1 MEEIFQLCDAATVL
15 RDGQW
20 IATEP
25 LVGLMMDKIIAM
37 MVGRSL
43 TSVFL
48 TKKTSRAK
56 SSSRCVT

>member
-1 MEEIFQLCDAATVL
+1 MEEIFQLCDEVTVL

-25 LVGLMMDKIIAM
+25 LAGLTMDKIIAM

-43 TSVFL
+43 NQRFL

-56 SSSRCVT
+56 